1 MIKERNVRKR
11 APDHVNNLHIIR
23 FDLRIDSVPWNTV
36 CLELPLEVLRAAA
49 NSSITELLVKNQ
61 HVPELGVAS
70 AVQER
75 LAELM
80 NEPPNVSDRRSM
92 ASEAKRRE
100 TFTHWPHMDYKW
112 ALPDQMA
119 QAGFYHQ
126 PNSSGDDRAMC
137 FTCTVCLVCW
147 ERTDEP
153 WSEHERHS
161 PNCPFVMGEYTQNVP
176 LSTTY
181 ATNPAID
188 ATYRGVGINTLG
200 ASSVP
205 HLLPTANK
213 DGLISVFDI
222 TGKVSRPH
230 SFFVTHF
237 DSYIL
242 EKFTQDFGVPAM
254 WTDIDDV
261 KDPTEK
267 RIMSLAIVGDKIS
280 CNKSTHLSGPRPTIV
295 CSLKIRCRHSNKS
308 KTKASIETLND
319 QNKNNLSS
327 MNIMDIDEIPDNT
340 RKSSC
345 LYLVVYDFLYK
356 KELIDKDN
364 ETLKE
369 NTSNINSNNV
379 KETPE
384 VFKTLVFP
392 YGLAGECVIDESN
405 DLNYM
410 KPLSEYIIKQQTN
423 NYQTL
428 IPGESD
434 EIFLPPTITP
444 KHSGPRALPVE
455 MQTETDSAQATSIII
470 PPDYSFMNGPLSMSN
485 VVADK
490 SISDHIIGLKNSKTA
505 KKLNYSRAV
514 QCVCLPE
521 QYKTRTDMEV
531 TDILPTQDGSHVLV
545 VLNSTYESSGS
556 ILFLYALNLN
566 DSMVKLVEEP
576 VLVRELNPNEKPV
589 EINLHSMVKLVEE
602 PVLVRELN
610 PNEKPVEINLLTQLE
625 RTLENTVKSSGV
637 EGTVILVCA
646 DGVVRILEL
655 ATLKTLSIAR
665 LENEKFVS
673 AAYCNSLERLCAST
687 EKGSLHF
694 YALNDTDSDSTE
706 DHDEEDFFSLNS
718 DMPSVSA
725 QPLDSIDVSDTTR
738 CFYEPPE
745 IISLT
750 ELKRL
755 YSLCHFEAFKPGFCA
770 VVPPCWSDMQQAQRQ
785 RRHPQH
791 LQLDTEQFT
800 KTWRL
805 QNDTTTWDEHIFE
818 ITLPSPVCIGHVDV
832 HFTLQ
837 PGSTNPGIEVTLL
850 RQNTNSIGHRR
861 DVRFAVDDAVTFD
874 ALRNCDNPV
883 TSQEYLRSHNAD
895 ILAGPVDIASCL
907 DLSDQSGC
915 VTLTS
920 PKLFKSRNR
929 TLLLHI
935 KAVSNFSRDELKSSV
950 SSKNKG
956 RTDIDKN
963 SGGTRKTEYMGCD
976 CMHELSVTV
985 YSSRHTEIPH
995 ERTQRSTM
1003 LESNV
1008 FVQSLLL
1015 TAVKCSAE
1023 EPQGIALDILN
1034 WIASIRLTRNRSQM
1048 GESPAQ
1054 QLELLKIVENN
1065 LDNLLRECLLLAGRS
1080 IAHKCV
1086 KLIATCSNGGKN
1098 INDTVSSQF
1107 DSRVFNALVTIL
1119 DTIQQIKSAG
1129 SLQWLIILIYKVA
1142 QESHSIILAS
1152 KCIDLLTKISDELTK
1167 RTNPY
1172 HLLLRSRFGLY
1183 GTPLEPELFDM
1194 DVPPTAKASSSSI
1207 TYASVVS
1214 GETITQTECPT
1225 TYIHKENLDPRD
1237 ILTTTSGEL
1246 KIKLKNLSPSK
1257 VFRGLLETEPL
1268 HFTCIS
1274 ASDGTRLERADAGN
1288 NSIVNN
1294 ICPITV
1300 YSNSGTKKVD
1310 FEHLFGDLAEVG
1322 VYKQGEEK
1330 TSNGQGSSNSSN
1342 SYDYAYTYPML
1353 ISQDSSKKEEFDK
1366 LWTLTPSIDQDIPN
1380 PQMKTKRTEEILSPN
1395 KTLPWQQLLVAP
1407 PQQVIIVERMHSGA
1421 RRFVT
1426 LDFGQPVLLT
1436 DIMIPAS
1443 HDLVSI
1449 SIDLWLKNEEA
1460 DGLRLVVS
1468 SDIGSRDLILSDLQP
1483 PPLCRYMKITTV
1495 GRYGMSTTRCRI
1507 PIGNFYGHLIVL
1519 PEEISPDQVQN
1530 VNKLSQADL
1539 EGQLNILALLL
1550 EDVSC
1555 RYSLACSKLK
1565 DLLHPFL
1572 MSDSSNAAH
1581 LSAYMETIRDRSN
1594 GSIGTMEN
1602 MKIVNV
1608 YQEAV
1613 TYQRQINIVRIVMS
1627 RIENSL
1633 NKASQEVK
1641 VNSLAEACTDKLRI
1655 ISEGLLEVLLSIDTP
1670 SDISLEVCQ
1679 KLFQGFCISQRSRVQ
1694 ILAATLL
1701 DRSCR
1706 RQPYWGNF
1714 LADTLATMFSSSYT
1728 ENFPQDRVFVLLA
1741 YLVRKSIDRSAV
1753 LDATLRV
1760 VSQALLPITQ
1770 SQKTLL
1776 AVTVDL
1782 PLLGWLLLFLS
1793 LQLDL
1798 CKGSQQNSNR
1808 WDWVTGEMAG
1818 KNSSDNLSSN
1828 YRKKLHKRFIQYKQ
1842 QLDNLDFTHKVVQT
1856 SAQALSAIS
1865 NHAANLTSKLE
1876 AALKHQENFF
1886 KKIKQYKIKEGKSE
1900 LETKPGNK
1908 RRKDPTESN
1917 SVKGPHIFPH
1927 RIDSGH
1933 CLAVSKGLLT
1943 LLLAIDHSCSADM
1956 FLLSCKVI
1964 ARLVRMSGLTLGNLM
1979 SEEQLGRLINLCI
1992 GSELPWAPHA
2002 LACLLQDIVNV
2013 VDVTFTPNTESD
2025 METDPSPAST
2035 SWATEILSDVESLC
2049 ESFEIEDHLMTEQIK
2064 PNNKPTSINNHS
2076 TPLPSVYESD
2086 DSEFEDFL
2094 DDILERGRSLLKKP
2108 SKTLHSVYSDSCA
2121 MDSRLEATV
2130 ELQAE
2135 VTLRRLILLSSHSL
2149 IQNINAPVVPI
2160 DVECELNVWPSELLI
2175 PWQIQTHSNTR
2186 NRNMLINCFDNL
2198 FRTLQM
2204 QSSTNIEHILQLW
2217 LTLSL
2222 NSDEK
2227 FNPNSIPFIA
2237 LSPEAVN
2244 CLITAITWSPG
2255 LSLRAWCSALQTLTL
2270 ICNIMHGMNGAN
2282 SEWSETFGLYC
2293 RTGYIVNHSD
2303 FVQMLL
2309 RLLSGTGLVFSDKG
2323 LAGPSLCRALHDFI
2337 VRLHMRCDVVS
2348 PNSQAGSLLKSLLLK
2363 IVYQLVQPSGP
2374 LNARQGPL
2382 DAQCKLLQTMVYLDY
2397 ANADL
2402 SIAISILECTGIL
2415 VHSFVSNSDRIK
2427 CVNIGER
2434 LSQTSHSFSG
2444 IFASVLGGETSKQDR
2459 PVSWDILL
2467 ISLLKLLVKLVQTP
2481 LPNIGNQTEAME
2493 TESAI
2498 SSQTDESKAEQIHQD
2513 SLRNNPPAPCLA
2525 DTVLQHHPS
2534 IIRLCQALA
2543 ACKASSLSMLA
2554 NMSQQSTIADLGEPT
2569 TVGDAV
2575 FNLLAA
2581 LARKASQKS
2590 YVMEPLLI
2598 FLSQTPQ
2605 LSEPLLWFILQVLDT
2620 EESLRSFVAAGG
2632 IGILGQ
2638 SLVRSSNAPNTVS
2651 HASTVSMVM
2660 QHFVGFNARSDANTA
2675 IAASSSTKKLQQACL
2690 ENNLSLVNFAPY
2702 GSIRCQSGTA
2712 HPADVLIQ
2720 GGTATH
2726 RRARTP
2732 QWSYHFYPEEAHTE
2746 LTLQLPSAVLLRE
2759 VHLQPH
2765 LSALATCPSA
2775 VALEV
2780 SADGPSRLVPAC
2792 PPLPTSGMTFIRLHL
2807 PVPEVV
2813 NCIQLRLYKP
2823 RDANNIGLSQIRLL
2837 GTSAFGGN
2845 VKQQILDLSEDE
2857 SHCKYSL
2864 GWLRLLHHC
2873 FTLSN
2878 DEELGKHVVA
2888 SAAQVQNLIA
2898 SLFHAFER

>member
-1 MIKERNVRKR
+1 MAQNVFSKMADDPCLLKEDGYLNAGTDLKKIVYHPSLNVIIVCTKSGHIHVIDVNSGVVLHSSNLSAENHSEVVCRYIAGQDRVLFCDGQAIGVRSDYNGVLLLDTILQKPVSSAKDEIKLELLLSE
-11 APDHVNNLHIIR
+11 AII
-23 FDLRIDSVPWNTV
+23 LKKCLSTVSTASIDYAINELTDKISEAQIKSKKGIKAQKWNTV
-36 CLELPLEVLRAAA
+36 CLELPLEILRAAA

-80 NEPPNVSDRRSM
+80 SEPPNVSDRRSM

-188 ATYRGVGINTLG
+188 ATYRGVGVNTLG
-200 ASSVP
+200 TSSVP
-205 HLLPTANK
+205 NLLPTANK
-213 DGLISVFDI
+213 DGLVSVFDVA
-222 TGKVSRPH
+222 GKVSRTH

-237 DSYIL
+237 DSHIL

-280 CNKSTHLSGPRPTIV
+280 TNKSNQSAGPRPTII
-295 CSLKIRCRHSNKS
+295 CSLKIRCKHSNKS
-308 KTKASIETLND
+308 KPKASIETLND

-340 RKSSC
+340 KNSSS

-364 ETLKE
+364 DTLKE
-369 NTSNINSNNV
+369 NSNNNSGSN

-384 VFKTLVFP
+384 VFKNLIFP
-392 YGLAGECVIDESN
+392 YSSIVSDCVLDESN

-410 KPLSEYIIKQQTN
+410 KPLSDYIIKQQTN

-434 EIFLPPTITP
+434 EIFLPPSIAP
-444 KHSGPRALPVE
+444 KHSGPRVLPVE
-455 MQTETDSAQATSIII
+455 MQTETDSAQATSLII
-470 PPDYSFMNGPLSMSN
+470 PPDYSFVNGPLSMPN
-485 VVADK
+485 VSDK

-531 TDILPTQDGSHVLV
+531 SDIMPTQDGSHVLI
-545 VLNSTYESSGS
+545 VLNSTYDSNNS
-556 ILFLYALNLN
+556 ILLLYALNLSDN
-566 DSMVKLVEEP
+566 MVKLVEEP
-576 VLVRELNPNEKPV
+576 ILVRELNPSEKP
-589 EINLHSMVKLVEE
+589 L
-602 PVLVRELN
+602 
-610 PNEKPVEINLLTQLE
+610 EINLLTQLE
-625 RTLENTVKSSGV
+625 RTLENTVKINSV
-637 EGTVILVCA
+637 EGSAIMVGA

-687 EKGSLHF
+687 GNGSLHF

-706 DHDEEDFFSLNS
+706 DHDEDDFFSLNS
-718 DMPSVSA
+718 DMPSVST
-725 QPLDSIDVSDTTR
+725 QPLDSLDLSDTTR
-738 CFYEPPE
+738 CFHDPPE
-745 IISLT
+745 LIPLL

-755 YSLCHFEAFKPGFCA
+755 FSLCHFEAFKPGFCA
-770 VVPPCWSDMQQAQRQ
+770 VVPPCWSDMQQPQRQ

-791 LQLDTEQFT
+791 LQLETEQFT

-861 DVRFAVDDAVTFD
+861 DVRFAVDDAVSFD
-874 ALRNCDNPV
+874 ALRSCDNPV

-895 ILAGPVDIASCL
+895 ILAGPTDIASCL

-935 KAVSNFSRDELKSSV
+935 KAVSSFSREESKPNV
-950 SSKNKG
+950 SSKSKA
-956 RTDIDKN
+956 RSDIDKN
-963 SGGTRKTEYMGCD
+963 SASTRKTEYMGCD
-976 CMHELSVTV
+976 SIHELSVTV
-985 YSSRHTEIPH
+985 YSSKHTEVPH

-1003 LESNV
+1003 SESNV

-1015 TAVKCSAE
+1015 TAIKCSGE

-1054 QLELLKIVENN
+1054 QLELLKIMESN
-1065 LDNLLRECLLLAGRS
+1065 LDNVLRECLLLSGRS

-1086 KLIATCSNGGKN
+1086 KLIAICSNGAKN
-1098 INDTVSSQF
+1098 IDDAISSQF
-1107 DSRVFNALVTIL
+1107 DSRVFNALLNIL
-1119 DTIQQIKSAG
+1119 DAIQQVKSAG

-1142 QESHSIILAS
+1142 QENHSLILAS
-1152 KCIDLLTKISDELTK
+1152 KCINLLTKIADELNK

-1194 DVPPTAKASSSSI
+1194 DVPPTAKPSASSV

-1214 GETITQTECPT
+1214 GETVTQMEYPA
-1225 TYIHKENLDPRD
+1225 TYAHKENLDPRD

-1288 NSIVNN
+1288 NSMVNN
-1294 ICPITV
+1294 ICPVTV

-1310 FEHLFGDLAEVG
+1310 FEHLFGDIPDVG
-1322 VYKQGEEK
+1322 VVYKQTEEK
-1330 TSNGQGSSNSSN
+1330 TTSNGQGSSNSSN
-1342 SYDYAYTYPML
+1342 SFDYAYSYP
-1353 ISQDSSKKEEFDK
+1353 IIINQDTSKKEEFDK
-1366 LWTLTPSIDQDIPN
+1366 LWTLTSSVDQEGTSTN
-1380 PQMKTKRTEEILSPN
+1380 TQTKTKRAEEILSPN
-1395 KTLPWQQLLVAP
+1395 KTLPWQQLLVTP

-1426 LDFGQPVLLT
+1426 LDFGQPILLT
-1436 DIMIPAS
+1436 DIVIPAS

-1468 SDIGSRDLILSDLQP
+1468 SDIGNRDLVLSDLQP
-1483 PPLCRYMKITTV
+1483 APLCRYMKITTV

-1507 PIGNFYGHLIVL
+1507 PIGSFYGHLIVL
-1519 PEEISPDQVQN
+1519 PEEIPPDQLQN

-1539 EGQLNILALLL
+1539 ENQLNILTMLF

-1565 DLLHPFL
+1565 DLLRPFL

-1613 TYQRQINIVRIVMS
+1613 TYQRQINIVRVVMS

-1633 NKASQEVK
+1633 NKSTQLVK
-1641 VNSLAEACTDKLRI
+1641 LSTLSETCTDKLRI
-1655 ISEGLLEVLLSIDTP
+1655 ISEGLLEVLLSIDSP
-1670 SDISLEVCQ
+1670 SDINLEVCK

-1741 YLVRKSIDRSAV
+1741 FLVRKSIDRSAV

-1760 VSQALLPITQ
+1760 VSQALLPMTQ
-1770 SQKTLL
+1770 NQKTLL

-1798 CKGSQQNSNR
+1798 CKGSQQNANR

-1818 KNSSDNLSSN
+1818 KSSSDNLNSN

-1856 SAQALSAIS
+1856 SAQ
-1865 NHAANLTSKLE
+1865 
-1876 AALKHQENFF
+1876 
-1886 KKIKQYKIKEGKSE
+1886 
-1900 LETKPGNK
+1900 
-1908 RRKDPTESN
+1908 
-1917 SVKGPHIFPH
+1917 
-1927 RIDSGH
+1927 
-1933 CLAVSKGLLT
+1933 
-1943 LLLAIDHSCSADM
+1943 
-1956 FLLSCKVI
+1956 
-1964 ARLVRMSGLTLGNLM
+1964 
-1979 SEEQLGRLINLCI
+1979 
-1992 GSELPWAPHA
+1992 
-2002 LACLLQDIVNV
+2002 
-2013 VDVTFTPNTESD
+2013 
-2025 METDPSPAST
+2025 
-2035 SWATEILSDVESLC
+2035 
-2049 ESFEIEDHLMTEQIK
+2049 
-2064 PNNKPTSINNHS
+2064 
-2076 TPLPSVYESD
+2076 
-2086 DSEFEDFL
+2086 
-2094 DDILERGRSLLKKP
+2094 
-2108 SKTLHSVYSDSCA
+2108 
-2121 MDSRLEATV
+2121 
-2130 ELQAE
+2130 
-2135 VTLRRLILLSSHSL
+2135 
-2149 IQNINAPVVPI
+2149 
-2160 DVECELNVWPSELLI
+2160 
-2175 PWQIQTHSNTR
+2175 
-2186 NRNMLINCFDNL
+2186 
-2198 FRTLQM
+2198 
-2204 QSSTNIEHILQLW
+2204 
-2217 LTLSL
+2217 
-2222 NSDEK
+2222 
-2227 FNPNSIPFIA
+2227 
-2237 LSPEAVN
+2237 
-2244 CLITAITWSPG
+2244 
-2255 LSLRAWCSALQTLTL
+2255 
-2270 ICNIMHGMNGAN
+2270 
-2282 SEWSETFGLYC
+2282 
-2293 RTGYIVNHSD
+2293 
-2303 FVQMLL
+2303 VQ
-2309 RLLSGTGLVFSDKG
+2309 V
-2323 LAGPSLCRALHDFI
+2323 
-2337 VRLHMRCDVVS
+2337 
-2348 PNSQAGSLLKSLLLK
+2348 
-2363 IVYQLVQPSGP
+2363 
-2374 LNARQGPL
+2374 
-2382 DAQCKLLQTMVYLDY
+2382 
-2397 ANADL
+2397 
-2402 SIAISILECTGIL
+2402 
-2415 VHSFVSNSDRIK
+2415 
-2427 CVNIGER
+2427 
-2434 LSQTSHSFSG
+2434 
-2444 IFASVLGGETSKQDR
+2444 
-2459 PVSWDILL
+2459 
-2467 ISLLKLLVKLVQTP
+2467 
-2481 LPNIGNQTEAME
+2481 
-2493 TESAI
+2493 
-2498 SSQTDESKAEQIHQD
+2498 
-2513 SLRNNPPAPCLA
+2513 
-2525 DTVLQHHPS
+2525 
-2534 IIRLCQALA
+2534 
-2543 ACKASSLSMLA
+2543 
-2554 NMSQQSTIADLGEPT
+2554 
-2569 TVGDAV
+2569 
-2575 FNLLAA
+2575 
-2581 LARKASQKS
+2581 
-2590 YVMEPLLI
+2590 
-2598 FLSQTPQ
+2598 
-2605 LSEPLLWFILQVLDT
+2605 
-2620 EESLRSFVAAGG
+2620 
-2632 IGILGQ
+2632 
-2638 SLVRSSNAPNTVS
+2638 
-2651 HASTVSMVM
+2651 
-2660 QHFVGFNARSDANTA
+2660 
-2675 IAASSSTKKLQQACL
+2675 
-2690 ENNLSLVNFAPY
+2690 
-2702 GSIRCQSGTA
+2702 
-2712 HPADVLIQ
+2712 
-2720 GGTATH
+2720 
-2726 RRARTP
+2726 
-2732 QWSYHFYPEEAHTE
+2732 
-2746 LTLQLPSAVLLRE
+2746 
-2759 VHLQPH
+2759 
-2765 LSALATCPSA
+2765 
-2775 VALEV
+2775 
-2780 SADGPSRLVPAC
+2780 
-2792 PPLPTSGMTFIRLHL
+2792 
-2807 PVPEVV
+2807 
-2813 NCIQLRLYKP
+2813 
-2823 RDANNIGLSQIRLL
+2823 
-2837 GTSAFGGN
+2837 
-2845 VKQQILDLSEDE
+2845 
-2857 SHCKYSL
+2857 
-2864 GWLRLLHHC
+2864 
-2873 FTLSN
+2873 
-2878 DEELGKHVVA
+2878 
-2888 SAAQVQNLIA
+2888 
-2898 SLFHAFER
+2898 